1 MRKCFNFNYFHI
13 FLILSNPKVKG
24 ITMISIYIFL
34 QALCVEQ
41 SSALFIPLFH
51 ISQAGPLQSI
61 VARKYLATTTLV
73 PPQWGTLWGGALD
86 AED

>member
-1 MRKCFNFNYFHI
+1 MH
-13 FLILSNPKVKG
+13 
-24 ITMISIYIFL
+24 
-34 QALCVEQ
+34 QAVWHHHLGQAVQ
-41 SSALFIPLFH
+41 SQDRH
-51 ISQAGPLQSI
+51 EGGPQDESLQSI